1 MRVGFTVGV
10 CDPPDG
16 ISVGGGVGVPVGVET
31 SHKNENKHMNAVI
44 YKGTPRNNGL

>member
-10 CDPPDG
+10 CDDPPDG

-31 SHKNENKHMNAVI
+31 FVFQS
-44 YKGTPRNNGL
+44 